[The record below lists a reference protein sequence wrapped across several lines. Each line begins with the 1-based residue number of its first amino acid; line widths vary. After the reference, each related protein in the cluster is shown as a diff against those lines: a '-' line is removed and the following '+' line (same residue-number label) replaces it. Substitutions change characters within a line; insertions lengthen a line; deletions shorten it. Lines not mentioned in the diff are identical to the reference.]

1 MRILQNLLFRSVA
14 RRIFGGFA
22 VVLLLAVLAIVG
34 LGTMHTVADKAARVN
49 LDSARAAGISTEPQS
64 HRDWKRKAPISK
76 FLNSVSLWLCGESSS
91 AATDSGHCRD
101 ARFSSGRSVVGTDMP
116 AARHQPAEM
125 NTVVHA
131 CNERLN
137 RPAECCGGTYQAQSK
152 SGGLRQ
158 PPYGRGGC
166 NGTSTR

>member
-49 LDSARAAGISTEPQS
+49 LDSARAAGITTEPP
-64 HRDWKRKAPISK
+64 RLEKKAPISK

-101 ARFSSGRSVVGTDMP
+101 TRFSSGRSVVGTDTP
-116 AARHQPAEM
+116 
-125 NTVVHA
+125 
-131 CNERLN
+131 
-137 RPAECCGGTYQAQSK
+137 
-152 SGGLRQ
+152 
-158 PPYGRGGC
+158 
-166 NGTSTR
+166 